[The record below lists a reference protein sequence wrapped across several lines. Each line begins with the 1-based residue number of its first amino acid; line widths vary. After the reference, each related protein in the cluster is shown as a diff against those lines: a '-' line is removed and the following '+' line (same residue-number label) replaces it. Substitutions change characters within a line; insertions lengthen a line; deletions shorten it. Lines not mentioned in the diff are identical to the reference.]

1 MGLRVHFTAEDLAR
15 IRIAQGPDPMWEI
28 VLSATLLDGTA
39 GRAVF
44 DPWRAGARSRL
55 RDRLPRQDARLIRYL
70 APRTGDFPDFLT
82 PVRATTDLDDGIEAV
97 RATPARRLR
106 QDLAVLPA
114 APTWARPLADSAR
127 TALTGLG
134 NALHRYYHAALGP
147 YWPRIQ
153 ALVDADRTAR
163 SRALLRHGVDGLL
176 HSLRPTLDWTPSVLT
191 APYPVDRDLHLDG
204 RGLLLV
210 PSVFCWRTP
219 VTLIDTELPPVLVYP
234 VAHRPGWCAD
244 PAARPGSGSLAAL
257 LGTTR
262 ASALRAVEDGCTTTE
277 LARRTGTT
285 APTAS
290 QHTYIL
296 REANLIVSTRHRN
309 TVVHTLTP
317 LGAALLHANT

>member
-1 MGLRVHFTAEDLAR
+1 MGLRVHFTADDLAR

-28 VLSATLLDGTA
+28 VLSATLLDGTT

-44 DPWRAGARSRL
+44 DPWRAGARRRL
-55 RDRLPRQDARLIRYL
+55 RDRLSRQDAQLIRYL
-70 APRTGDFPDFLT
+70 APRAGDFPDFLT
-82 PVRATTDLDDGIEAV
+82 PARPTVDLPSGIEAV
-97 RATPARRLR
+97 RSTPARRLR

-114 APTWARPLADSAR
+114 APAWARPLADCDH

-134 NALHRYYHAALGP
+134 NTLHRYYHAALDP
-147 YWPRIQ
+147 YWTRIQ
-153 ALVDADRTAR
+153 AVVDADRTAR
-163 SRALLRHGVDGLL
+163 VRALLRHGVDGLL
-176 HSLRPTLDWTPSVLT
+176 HSLRPTLDWSPSVLT
-191 APYPVDRDLHLDG
+191 ARYPVDRDLHLAG

-219 VTLIDTELPPVLVYP
+219 VTLIDAELSPVLVYP
-234 VAHRPGWCAD
+234 VTHQPGWCAD
-244 PAARPGSGSLAAL
+244 HAARPGSGSLAAL
-257 LGTTR
+257 LGRTR

-290 QHTYIL
+290 EHTHVL